1 LGSLT
6 PIKKSDGQR
15 RLLAKPFSPRAVKEQ
30 KAIVEE
36 VIEQLLDEL
45 EQKFKEETGPVD
57 ILRSYEAQVPAR
69 VIGRLMNT
77 PAADATKLGHWSE
90 ELTLLI
96 LGALGA
102 DDRHARAKAAFVE
115 LENYVRQLVAQR
127 RLHPGTDLVSD
138 WVLARDNDIGLTENE
153 LIASVILVIFGGHE
167 TTMNLIANA
176 LLTVDRHPAAS
187 QSLIDGSADPALAV
201 EEFLRFDGPTR
212 TVLRDVARDHE
223 VAGQSLRAGER
234 VLFVLAAANHDPQA
248 FDDPETLKLDRSPNR
263 HISFGT
269 GIHQCLGAPLARI
282 EAQVAIPAFV
292 RRFPNY
298 RITTDQAEWQPLLM
312 TRGLK
317 TLPAEVL

>member
-1 LGSLT
+1 
-6 PIKKSDGQR
+6 
-15 RLLAKPFSPRAVKEQ
+15 
-30 KAIVEE
+30 
-36 VIEQLLDEL
+36 
-45 EQKFKEETGPVD
+45 
-57 ILRSYEAQVPAR
+57 
-69 VIGRLMNT
+69 
-77 PAADATKLGHWSE
+77 
-90 ELTLLI
+90 
-96 LGALGA
+96 
-102 DDRHARAKAAFVE
+102 
-115 LENYVRQLVAQR
+115 
-127 RLHPGTDLVSD
+127 
-138 WVLARDNDIGLTENE
+138 
-153 LIASVILVIFGGHE
+153 
-167 TTMNLIANA
+167 MNLIANA